1 MVRLDGAA
9 FENVGIDGALCEEGD
24 AVLLARLFLKHADK
38 LCPDDLALFF
48 GFRDALQLFQE
59 TLRRV
64 YIDEVCVHPVAE
76 HLDDLFGFALAQKPV
91 VDVHADE
98 IFADSFDEERGDDGR
113 IHPAGQCEEHFFL
126 PHLRL
131 YSCDLFTDELFRKFP
146 AFDARHVFGAL
157 VVAHR
162 CFPPLVLFNRVSGDR
177 SG

>member
-9 FENVGIDGALCEEGD
+9 FENVRIDGALREKFD
-24 AVLLARLFLKHADK
+24 AVLLARLFLKHTDK
-38 LCPDDLALFF
+38 FRADDLALFLRF
-48 GFRDALQLFQE
+48 GDAGEFIE
-59 TLRRV
+59 KTVDRV
-64 YIDEVCVHPVAE
+64 HIDEVRVHPVAE

-98 IFADSFDEERGDDGR
+98 IFADSSDEERGDDGR
-113 IHPAGQCEEHFFL
+113 VHPAGQCEEHFFL